1 MYHKYY
7 RIKLDNYLL
16 AFDLCDKYDRLDVR
30 ITKAKNKVCTLD
42 IDGLLYKMVD
52 LEKKNNELEMK
63 INYYWGQSNDENR
76 PKETFN
82 QRRIQTVARS

>member
-63 INYYWGQSNDENR
+63 INRYKWQEVEATGENQLLLGA
-76 PKETFN
+76 K
-82 QRRIQTVARS
+82 Q

>member
-16 AFDLCDKYDRLDVR
+16 AFDLCDKYDKLDVR
-30 ITKAKNKVCTLD
+30 ITKAKNKVYTLD

-63 INYYWGQSNDENR
+63 INRYKWQQVEATSENQLLLGA
-76 PKETFN
+76 K
-82 QRRIQTVARS
+82 Q